1 LTTLPS
7 LRKFPLDMDIDNVVR
22 ILRTIYTAGVVEY
35 IASEHI
41 HIRLPLSG
49 SDLLHTFILSER
61 QARYLVCNPITGD
74 DLKAQRLPLDWPD
87 FPS

>member
-1 LTTLPS
+1 M
-7 LRKFPLDMDIDNVVR
+7 FPLDMDIDDVVR
-22 ILRTIYTAGVVEY
+22 ILQTIYKAGEVEY
-35 IASEHI
+35 IGSHI

-61 QARYLVCNPITGD
+61 QARYLVCNPITGG
-74 DLKAQRLPLDWPD
+74 DLKAERFPLDWPH